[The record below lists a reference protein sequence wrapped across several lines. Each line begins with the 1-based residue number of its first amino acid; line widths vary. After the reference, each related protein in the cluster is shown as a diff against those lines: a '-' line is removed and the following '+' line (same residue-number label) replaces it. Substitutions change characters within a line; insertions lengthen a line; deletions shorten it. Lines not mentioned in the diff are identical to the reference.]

1 MLILVRVD
9 EKIQKVQLDKSTPM
23 KDNEGAHQEVRYFLD
38 MSQFQQKHCKLPLLF
53 GLASWKHIT
62 VCVKH

>member
-1 MLILVRVD
+1 
-9 EKIQKVQLDKSTPM
+9 M